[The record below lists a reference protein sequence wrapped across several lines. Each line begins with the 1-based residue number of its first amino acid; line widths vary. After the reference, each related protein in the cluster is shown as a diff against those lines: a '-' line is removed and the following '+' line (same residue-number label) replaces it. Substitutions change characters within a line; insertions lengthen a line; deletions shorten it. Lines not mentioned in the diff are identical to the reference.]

1 MRAFVYVC
9 VGVFVCM
16 LCVCVGVYVVNQL
29 NYKFVY
35 LNAIVE
41 NLIDFY
47 E

>member
-1 MRAFVYVC
+1 MCVRTYVY
-9 VGVFVCM
+9 
-16 LCVCVGVYVVNQL
+16 VCVGVYVVNQL

-41 NLIDFY
+41 NLIDSY